1 MEQPQDLRLSFSLST
16 WDQMR
21 LAALMMFQR
30 KLFLVFG
37 LAWPVIGV
45 VLALFA
51 LVSGLPAGAPMWRL
65 VVFCFAFMPVLL
77 AISGF
82 GALAVAR
89 PMREPFNYAFDRA
102 GVHVWTSAFQHT
114 HAWPQIVRIKRVG
127 GFLLLFFGPKQAH
140 TIPLRALP
148 DPQAEAALM
157 AMAQANGAGAGRR

>member
-1 MEQPQDLRLSFSLST
+1 
-16 WDQMR
+16 MR

-30 KLFLVFG
+30 TLFLVFG

-65 VVFCFAFMPVLL
+65 VVFCFAFMPVLM

-89 PMREPFNYAFDRA
+89 PMREPFNYAFDPV
-102 GVHVWTSAFQHT
+102 GVHVWTSAFQHS
-114 HAWPQIVRIKRVG
+114 HAWPQIVRIRRVG
-127 GFLLLFFGPKQAH
+127 GFLLLFFGPRQAH
-140 TIPLRALP
+140 TIPLRALSAA
-148 DPQAEAALM
+148 QEAALM
-157 AMAQANGAGAGRR
+157 ALAQAHGAGRR